1 MERPKS
7 IVAFEWSLWTSF
19 SIGLAGGIIAWH
31 DILEIYRSEP
41 SMAALGLGSGFM
53 IAMWLV
59 SFAFMLL
66 FWFMIARRRSNV
78 TKWIYVVLMGAGILM
93 TLLSLNG
100 PTAPKGVLLIANL
113 GSSGL
118 TAFSIF
124 CLFRADAVDWL
135 KGTHKVSPDTFR

>member
-7 IVAFEWSLWTSF
+7 IIAFEWSLWASF
-19 SIGLAGGIIAWH
+19 SVGLVGGILAWN
-31 DILEIYRSEP
+31 DILEIYQSEP

-53 IAMWLV
+53 IAMWLI

-66 FWFMIARRRSNV
+66 FWFMIARRGSNV
-78 TKWIYVVLMGAGILM
+78 TKWIYAVLMSVGILM

-100 PTAPKGVLLIANL
+100 PAAPKGVLLIANL
-113 GSSGL
+113 GSSAL

-124 CLFRADAVDWL
+124 CLFRADAANWF
-135 KGTHKVSPDTFR
+135 KGTHKVDPTTFR